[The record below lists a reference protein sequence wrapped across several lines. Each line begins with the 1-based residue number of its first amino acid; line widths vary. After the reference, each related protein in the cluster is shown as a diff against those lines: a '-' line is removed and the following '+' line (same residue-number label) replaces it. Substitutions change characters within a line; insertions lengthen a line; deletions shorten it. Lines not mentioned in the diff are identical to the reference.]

1 MVALAVIF
9 LILFL
14 IAMIPLK
21 ARAQYT
27 EGQLSVS
34 CYVWLFKIS
43 IYPKRNKSEKSKK
56 TKEKKPKDEAETETE
71 ESAKP
76 EKEKKDIPGLIKAL
90 IHPALDT
97 LSRLRRKLLIDIEA
111 HIVLGTDDPC
121 ESALSYGKLTAIIG
135 AVTPL
140 VDNAFRIGKRNIT
153 TGINFESQRTVFEG
167 DIMVSLRVWHI
178 VYIACGLLP
187 AVKLFL
193 KKPTKTKDR
202 KVDNYGQASGK

>member
-56 TKEKKPKDEAETETE
+56 TKEKKRKDEAETE